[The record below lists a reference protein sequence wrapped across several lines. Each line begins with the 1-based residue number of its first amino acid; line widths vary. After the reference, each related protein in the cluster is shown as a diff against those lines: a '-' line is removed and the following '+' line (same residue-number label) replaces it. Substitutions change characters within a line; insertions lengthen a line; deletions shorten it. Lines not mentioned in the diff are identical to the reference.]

1 MVSADDRK
9 LDYTQC
15 YLLYGLLKIKLNR
28 MELFQ
33 RILDKLQTPNNESLK
48 MSMNHCHVRG
58 MFSLVVDGDEFG
70 KLTRIF
76 IAENKL
82 KPFEVQLHT
91 HRYPIRLTTIKGD
104 INHHNAVKDEKG
116 LISMSEY
123 AYKSFLNG
131 GSGLEYV
138 GETKV
143 NCFDY
148 KLPIG
153 STVTLGTED
162 YHTMSCSK
170 GSIWIVEELGFE
182 TQESSVL
189 GVPFVLDGLYSEP
202 AMFQIND
209 KCQVVIRELK
219 KILENYRLA

>member
-1 MVSADDRK
+1 MNEPRIV
-9 LDYTQC
+9 
-15 YLLYGLLKIKLNR
+15 
-28 MELFQ
+28 E
-33 RILDKLQTPNNESLK
+33 RILKRLQLPNNESLK

-70 KLTRIF
+70 KLTRVF

-91 HRYPIRLTTIKGD
+91 HRYPIRLTTLKGN
-104 INHHNAVKDEKG
+104 ITHHNAEKDEKG
-116 LISMSEY
+116 PVIMSEY
-123 AYKSFLNG
+123 NYKSFLNG
-131 GSGLEYV
+131 GNGLSYV

-153 STVTLGTED
+153 STVTLGVKD

-170 GSIWIVEELGFE
+170 NSIWIVEELGFE
-182 TQESSVL
+182 TDESSVL
-189 GVPFVLDGLYSEP
+189 GIPFILDGLYSDP

-209 KCQVVIRELK
+209 RCQTVIFELK
-219 KILENYRLA
+219 KIIQSYELSL

>member
-1 MVSADDRK
+1 
-9 LDYTQC
+9 
-15 YLLYGLLKIKLNR
+15 
-28 MELFQ
+28 
-33 RILDKLQTPNNESLK
+33 

-58 MFSLVVDGDEFG
+58 MFSLVVDGSEFG

-91 HRYPIRLTTIKGD
+91 HRYPIKLTTIKGD
-104 INHHNAVKDEKG
+104 ITHHNAVKDENGKVV
-116 LISMSEY
+116 ISEY

-131 GSGLEYV
+131 GNGLKYV

-153 STVTLGTED
+153 STVILGTDD

-170 GSIWIVEELGFE
+170 NSMWIVEELGFASH
-182 TQESSVL
+182 QSSVL
-189 GVPFVLDGLYSEP
+189 GIPFVLDGLYSEP

-209 KCQVVIRELK
+209 KCQLVIRELK
-219 KILENYRLA
+219 KLQLECSI

>member
-1 MVSADDRK
+1 M
-9 LDYTQC
+9 Q
-15 YLLYGLLKIKLNR
+15 
-28 MELFQ
+28 LFQ
-33 RILDKLQTPNNESLK
+33 RILGKLQTPNNESLK
-48 MSMNHCHVRG
+48 MSINHCHVRG
-58 MFSLVVDGDEFG
+58 MFSLVVDGKEFG

-76 IAENKL
+76 IADRKL
-82 KPFEVQLHT
+82 RPFKVQLHT
-91 HRYPIRLTTIKGD
+91 HRYPINITTIKGN
-104 INHHNAVKDEKG
+104 ITHHNAVKSDKG
-116 LISMSEY
+116 LVSISEY
-123 AYKSFLNG
+123 SYKSFLNG

-153 STVTLGTED
+153 STVSLSTKD
-162 YHTMSCSK
+162 YHTISCSK
-170 GSIWIVEELGFE
+170 NSIWIVEELGFE
-182 TQESSVL
+182 TKESSVL

-219 KILENYRLA
+219 KILENYKVA

>member
-1 MVSADDRK
+1 
-9 LDYTQC
+9 
-15 YLLYGLLKIKLNR
+15 
-28 MELFQ
+28 MELFN
-33 RILDKLQTPNNESLK
+33 RILDRLQDPNNESLK

-58 MFSLVVDGDEFG
+58 IFSLVVDGSEFG

-76 IAENKL
+76 IAQKKL

-104 INHHNAVKDEKG
+104 INHHNAVKNEKG
-116 LISMSEY
+116 VLTISEY

-131 GSGLEYV
+131 GSGLSYI

-143 NCFDY
+143 DCFDY

-153 STVTLGTED
+153 STVELGTKE

-170 GSIWIVEELGFE
+170 NSIWIVEELGFE

-189 GVPFVLDGLYSEP
+189 GIPFVIDGLYSEP

-209 KCQVVIRELK
+209 KCQIVIRELK
-219 KILENYRLA
+219 KIIENYRIA

>member
-1 MVSADDRK
+1 
-9 LDYTQC
+9 
-15 YLLYGLLKIKLNR
+15 
-28 MELFQ
+28 MELFE
-33 RILDKLQTPNNESLK
+33 RILNKLQTPNNESLK

-58 MFSLVVDGDEFG
+58 MFSLVVDGQDFG

-82 KPFEVQLHT
+82 KPFDVQLHT

-104 INHHNAVKDEKG
+104 INHHNALKDENG
-116 LISMSEY
+116 TVSISEY
-123 AYKSFLNG
+123 TYKSFLNG
-131 GSGLEYV
+131 GNGLKYV
-138 GETKV
+138 GETKI

-153 STVTLGTED
+153 STVNLGIYD
-162 YHTMSCSK
+162 YHTMSCAK
-170 GSIWIVEELGFE
+170 NSIWIVEELGFK

-202 AMFQIND
+202 TMFQIND
-209 KCQVVIRELK
+209 KSQVVIRELK
-219 KILENYRLA
+219 KILENYRLV